1 MITWNKCKKITKEQR
16 LARRGLA
23 FSPSAHATPEG
34 FKRRQLVYRASSLWP
49 HRHRCFLRQ
58 QNERQEKSF
67 QWLDLVRFTF
77 SFVKMSSL
85 RSLQLSPRIFTLRRQ
100 HTELSSTHLRHRQT
114 HCSKSAESAESQV
127 TWWRIRGILRMHL
140 SLSNEILSNC
150 YDTTYSHR
158 GKRVY
163 IWLIDLIVIAGYW
176 KNHLARSNP
185 ITIWDLASLHPKG
198 TWWPAPQ
205 KCPAS
210 PDQARGSKWSEPKW
224 VPKKCLS
231 NLQQKKQ
238 SSSFTGKRFKNSPK
252 CFRGAFW
259 VGKTL
264 SFLSWKKRIFFFG
277 EGQGWVVQVCPYLPC
292 IVHCSLIWSWHLANR
307 LTGFPSMCSS

>member
-1 MITWNKCKKITKEQR
+1 MVEISLSFCTVANFVELEISLSYRRHMFSAFVKLLPMITWNKCKKITKEQR

-163 IWLIDLIVIAGYW
+163 IWKIIVTYCHCRLPEKSSCKIKSCYYF
-176 KNHLARSNP
+176 RFS
-185 ITIWDLASLHPKG
+185 ILHRKG
-198 TWWPAPQ
+198 TWQNAPLLPCLTRPSPWIKVIRAKVSAKEVFVQPAT
-205 KCPAS
+205 
-210 PDQARGSKWSEPKW
+210 
-224 VPKKCLS
+224 
-231 NLQQKKQ
+231 KKQ
-238 SSSFTGKRFKNSPK
+238 SSSLGYCGKRFKNSPK
-252 CFRGAFW
+252 CFGDVL
-259 VGKTL
+259 VGKT
-264 SFLSWKKRIFFFG
+264 SFL
-277 EGQGWVVQVCPYLPC
+277 
-292 IVHCSLIWSWHLANR
+292 
-307 LTGFPSMCSS
+307 

>member
-114 HCSKSAESAESQV
+114 HCSKSTESAESQV

-163 IWLIDLIVIAGYW
+163 IYIWLIDLIVIAGYW

-185 ITIWDLASLHPKG
+185 ITISDLASFTEKG
-198 TWWPAPQ
+198 RGVAPLFALPHQ
-205 KCPAS
+205 TKPV
-210 PDQARGSKWSEPKW
+210 DQSDPSQSE
-224 VPKKCLS
+224 CQRS
-231 NLQQKKQ
+231 
-238 SSSFTGKRFKNSPK
+238 
-252 CFRGAFW
+252 
-259 VGKTL
+259 
-264 SFLSWKKRIFFFG
+264 
-277 EGQGWVVQVCPYLPC
+277 VCPTCNKKTIFKFRVL
-292 IVHCSLIWSWHLANR
+292 R
-307 LTGFPSMCSS
+307 

>member
-16 LARRGLA
+16 LAQRGLA

-34 FKRRQLVYRASSLWP
+34 FKRSTNWYTAPPVYGHTGTGASFVNKTRGKKNQFNGWT
-49 HRHRCFLRQ
+49 
-58 QNERQEKSF
+58 
-67 QWLDLVRFTF
+67 WYDLHV

-127 TWWRIRGILRMHL
+127 TWWRIRGILRMRL

-163 IWLIDLIVIAGYW
+163 IYIYGKWLSLIVIAGYW
-176 KNHLARSNP
+176 RNHLARSNP
-185 ITIWDLASLHPKG
+185 ITISDLASFTEKG
-198 TWWPAPQ
+198 RGFAPLFALPHQ
-205 KCPAS
+205 TKPVDQSDPSQSECQRSVCPTCN
-210 PDQARGSKWSEPKW
+210 K
-224 VPKKCLS
+224 
-231 NLQQKKQ
+231 KKQ
-238 SSSFTGKRFKNSPK
+238 SSSLGYCGKRFKNSPK
-252 CFRGAFW
+252 CFGGVL
-259 VGKTL
+259 VGKT
-264 SFLSWKKRIFFFG
+264 SFLSWKNTFFSGKVKVGLFKFALI
-277 EGQGWVVQVCPYLPC
+277 CSALF
-292 IVHCSLIWSWHLANR
+292 IVHLFGHG
-307 LTGFPSMCSS
+307 T